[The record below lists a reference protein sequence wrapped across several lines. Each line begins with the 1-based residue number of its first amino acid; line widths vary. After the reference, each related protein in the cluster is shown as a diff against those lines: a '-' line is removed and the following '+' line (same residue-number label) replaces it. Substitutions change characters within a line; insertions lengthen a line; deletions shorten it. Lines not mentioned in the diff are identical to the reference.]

1 MSSYPPLVAL
11 CPLDQN
17 DAKVIAS
24 WASDLEFCRAAEW
37 SHSKSPLEHL
47 QFHQRLISS
56 LPETL
61 VRLGAIELD
70 RLIGYVDLQG
80 GDLHRRELGFVIGG
94 RENWNR
100 GLGRAVASA
109 GIRHGFEQLSL
120 EEIWAEAIGANVGS
134 IRVLES
140 VGMLE
145 TGFGDEATYLGIASR
160 YRQFEITRVTWES
173 ARGDT

>member
-1 MSSYPPLVAL
+1 VSSYPPLVAL
-11 CPLDQN
+11 RPLGQS

-24 WASDLEFCRAAEW
+24 WTSDPEFCRAAEW
-37 SHSKSPLEHL
+37 SQSKSPLEHL
-47 QFHQRLISS
+47 QFQQRLISS

-80 GDLHRRELGFVIGG
+80 RDHRRRELGFVIGG

-100 GLGRAVASA
+100 GLGRAVAAA
-109 GIRHGFEQLSL
+109 GIRHGFEQLNL
-120 EEIWAEAIGANVGS
+120 QEIWAEAISANVGS

-145 TGFGDEATYLGIASR
+145 TGFGDEAIYLGIASR
-160 YRQFEITRVTWES
+160 YRQFEITRAAWES
-173 ARGDT
+173 ARGDA